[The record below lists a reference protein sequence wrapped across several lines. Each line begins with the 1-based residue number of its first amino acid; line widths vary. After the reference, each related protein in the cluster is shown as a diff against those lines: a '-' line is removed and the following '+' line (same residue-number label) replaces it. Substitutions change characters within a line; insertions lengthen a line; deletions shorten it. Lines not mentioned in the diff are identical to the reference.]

1 MEASDIIGLFRQ
13 QADDA
18 VGALHVSDPDAL
30 KFLAE
35 AEEEAAIRA
44 HLLRETGG
52 ALASFAIAAGQHTV
66 ALDPVIYWIEHAEF
80 EASAGGRPRALE
92 SAGMDWLWAQCDWQ
106 GRQGKPERFVHD
118 DRIVQLWPKPASAG
132 TLTLTV
138 RRTPVS
144 PIEDLDDEPEIP
156 PEHHRDLVYWMLYRA
171 YNSKDS
177 ELHDETRARDA
188 LAHFVARFGERNTA
202 DVMRRH
208 RERRRITTRPI

>member
-1 MEASDIIGLFRQ
+1 MEASEIIGLFRQ

-18 VGALHVSDPDAL
+18 EGALHVSDKDAL
-30 KFLAE
+30 RFLAE

-52 ALASFAIAAGQHTV
+52 PLSTFPIAAGQHTV
-66 ALDPVIYWIEHAEF
+66 GLDPSIYWVEHAVF
-80 EASAGGRPRALE
+80 QAAAGGRPRSLE
-92 SAGMDWLWAQCDWQ
+92 PTGMDWLWDQCDWQ
-106 GRQGKPERFVHD
+106 GRQGKPERFVHN
-118 DRIVQLWPKPASAG
+118 DRAVRLWPQPGSSG

-138 RRTPVS
+138 RRTPAS

-156 PEHHRDLVYWMLYRA
+156 VEHHRDLAYWLLYRT

-177 ELHDETRARDA
+177 ELHDEARARDA
-188 LAHFVARFGERNTA
+188 LAHFVARFGERNSA

-208 RERRRITTRPI
+208 RDRRRVTTRPI